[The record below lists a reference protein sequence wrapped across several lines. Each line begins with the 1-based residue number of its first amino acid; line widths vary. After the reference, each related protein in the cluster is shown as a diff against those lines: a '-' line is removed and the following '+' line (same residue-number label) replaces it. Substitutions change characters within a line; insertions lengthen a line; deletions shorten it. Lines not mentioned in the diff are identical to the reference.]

1 MCGQIQSATF
11 LKEFSN
17 SIGGLSPFDECTA
30 PEKLREK
37 KKTDKFIEQ
46 LNKNKMLYFNAAVV

>member
-37 KKTDKFIEQ
+37 TKTDKFLEQ
-46 LNKNKMLYFNAAVV
+46 VTKYKLLYFNAAVV